1 MIILEAFKDSI
12 LSHNSNI
19 PSLIS
24 IRYTFTVPAI
34 DTLNE
39 TSDTQDI
46 AIASLSYEQ
55 AMQIINSK

>member
-1 MIILEAFKDSI
+1 M
-12 LSHNSNI
+12 
-19 PSLIS
+19 
-24 IRYTFTVPAI
+24 PAI

-46 AIASLSYEQ
+46 AIASLSYKQ